1 MLHQVLLMSLNITE
15 ILSGNPAF
23 RIQKRSSFINLKI
36 KFGFII
42 IIAIGVNF
50 ADGLFGRNLIAN
62 IYIYTC

>member
-1 MLHQVLLMSLNITE
+1 MLHQVLLMSLNITA

-42 IIAIGVNF
+42 IIAISI
-50 ADGLFGRNLIAN
+50 NLS
-62 IYIYTC
+62 Y